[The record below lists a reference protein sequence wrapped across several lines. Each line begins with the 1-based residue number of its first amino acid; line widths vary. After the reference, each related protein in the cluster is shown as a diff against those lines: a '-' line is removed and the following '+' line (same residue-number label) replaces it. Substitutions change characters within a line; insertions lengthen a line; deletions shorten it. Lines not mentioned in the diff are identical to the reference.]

1 MVPGEIQPI
10 ANQAE
15 NFEEYAS
22 AHHSISSFFT
32 DGKIFFVSK
41 KIMI

>member
-1 MVPGEIQPI
+1 MVLGEIQPI

-22 AHHSISSFFT
+22 PTIPFL
-32 DGKIFFVSK
+32 VSL
-41 KIMI
+41 

>member
-1 MVPGEIQPI
+1 MVLGEIQPI

-22 AHHSISSFFT
+22 PTIPFLFFI
-32 DGKIFFVSK
+32 DGKIFVSK
-41 KIMI
+41 K